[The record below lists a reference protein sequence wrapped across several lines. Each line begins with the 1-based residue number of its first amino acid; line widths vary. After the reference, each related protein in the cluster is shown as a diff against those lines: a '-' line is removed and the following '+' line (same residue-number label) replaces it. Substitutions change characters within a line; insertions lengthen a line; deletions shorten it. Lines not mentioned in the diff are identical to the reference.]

1 MLMLRSLAAITLVVL
16 WTSSCKKN
24 DSFPVPAT
32 VNIVNAIVN
41 GKPIIPVF
49 SNDVIQYYKAAQ
61 TVSFGSAAIYG
72 LPGGVRP
79 VYLTKSTDTTSRIY
93 TSEVDVQEGNMYSL
107 FFAGDTAK
115 PEAVFSHDEIPVYT
129 DSLAGVR
136 FINLSPAS
144 GPIKINVKGTAAS
157 KADFIDLAYKQISDF
172 KPFTATTAVTGNK
185 YIFEVRNQANDSLLL
200 TYTWA
205 YTRFRNNT
213 LVFSG
218 AVTAAGKPA
227 SLKIFSIKNY

>member
-1 MLMLRSLAAITLVVL
+1 MLMLRSLVAITLVVL
-16 WTSSCKKN
+16 WTSSCKKS

-32 VNIVNAIVN
+32 VNIVHAIAN

-49 SNDVIQYYKAAQ
+49 SNDPIEYFKAAQ
-61 TVSFGSAAIYG
+61 TITFGNAAIYS
-72 LPGGVRP
+72 LPGGLRP
-79 VYLTKSTDTTSRIY
+79 LYLAKNTDTSNRIY
-93 TSEVDVQEGNMYSL
+93 NSEVDMKAGGMYSL
-107 FFAGDTAK
+107 FFAGDTSK
-115 PEAVFSHDEIPVYT
+115 PEAVFTHDEIPVYT

-144 GPIKINVKGTAAS
+144 GPIKINVKGTSTS

-172 KPFTATTAVTGNK
+172 KPFTATSGVTGNN
-185 YIFEVRNQANDSLLL
+185 YIFEIRNQANDSLLL
-200 TYTWA
+200 TYTWT

-218 AVTAAGKPA
+218 VVNAGNPA
-227 SLKIFSIKNY
+227 SLKIFLVKNY